1 MPEAI
6 NYRENDWEN
15 LNLVHKNRM
24 ESRTYFVS
32 YPEEELALTFERGL
46 SKNFRLLNG
55 LWKFYYSLSPYTVPE
70 GFYEESFDDTSWD
83 EIKVPGCWQLQGYG
97 NPHYTDLIYL
107 FPIDPPYVPTEN
119 ATGCYRRKFY
129 IAEGWIDKQILLR
142 FEGVDSAFHIWVN
155 GKEAGYSKGSRLPSE
170 FDITSFVRPGENTLA
185 VEVYRWSDG
194 SYLEDQ
200 DMWWLSGIFRDVSLI
215 ARPKLHL
222 QDFTVRTKFDNEYKD
237 AELEISMRWENLSEK
252 EISGCNVNVKLLD
265 KDLELVAEDMHE
277 LSFAGQFGKTGS
289 LLHLSSPNKWTAE
302 TPYLYTLLITL
313 KDNFGKVVEV
323 VPYRVG
329 VRTVEIKDGNLLV
342 NGTSILFKGVNYHE
356 IHPDYGRTV
365 PIEWVKED
373 LLMMKQ
379 HNINAVRTSHYPH
392 IPAFYDLCDE
402 YGLYVI
408 DETDLECHGFELT
421 ENYNRIS
428 DDAAWEKAYLDRLE
442 RMVQRDKNH
451 PCVIMW
457 SLGNESGFGRN
468 FEAMAAWCRQ
478 NDPTRPIHYE
488 GDSSAKIADIYS
500 TMYTPH
506 EKLIEIGK
514 DENAPKPHILCEYAH
529 AMGNGPGGL
538 AEYQEIFYK
547 YKRLQG
553 GFVWEWMD
561 HGLRSKMADG
571 KEFFAYGGDFGDEPN
586 NSNFCI
592 DGLVMPDRT
601 ASPGLLEY
609 KKVIE
614 PVKTEVINVLDGIL
628 RITNLYDFITLDHLE
643 LFWNITTDDAMLQ
656 SGKLL
661 LPRIKPGESAEITL
675 PIKHPLQSADCWL
688 NISYRLAADTN
699 WAPAGHEIASGQ
711 FLLPAKEK
719 IEVETSLPSM
729 PICCEDMKN
738 KLKITGAD
746 FEIIFDKISGR
757 IDSWKFAGL
766 TFMHKGP
773 ALNFWRAPIDN
784 DMFEVEKW
792 KAKNLNHL
800 IDTVDEIRWHKFGE
814 DTLNISVN
822 GKVAPITLDWSI
834 KYKLLYTING
844 SGNVIL
850 EISGNPEGRGLPET
864 LPRIGVQAELA
875 KNLERVRWWGRG
887 PGESYIDSKQAN
899 SFGLYAKHIDELY
912 TPYIKPQENGNRTE
926 VKWVSFEE
934 PVGIGFIIAGE
945 EPLNFSA
952 HRFSI
957 KSIENAKNRCNLV
970 PEDKIYLK
978 LDYRH
983 HGLGSA
989 SCGPGQLPQYKLAP
1003 TSFRFKHCMKPFY
1016 PDEVSAKNL
1025 SKLKI
1030 LG

>member
-15 LNLVHKNRM
+15 LDLIHKNRIK
-24 ESRTYFVS
+24 SRTYFVS
-32 YPEEELALTFERGL
+32 YPKEELALTFERGL

-97 NPHYTDLIYL
+97 NPHYTDLIYP
-107 FPIDPPYVPTEN
+107 FPIDPPQVPTEN

-129 IAEGWIDKQILLR
+129 IAEDWLDKQILLR

-170 FDITSFVRPGENTLA
+170 FDITSFIRPGENTLA

-200 DMWWLSGIFRDVSLI
+200 DMWWFSGIFRDVSLI

-222 QDFTVRTKFDNEYKD
+222 RDFTVRTKFDNEYKN
-237 AELEISMRWENLSEK
+237 AELDISMRWENLSEK

-265 KDLELVAEDMHE
+265 KGLKPVAEDMHE
-277 LSFAGQFGKTGS
+277 LTFSGQFCKTGS
-289 LLHLSSPNKWTAE
+289 LLHLISPNKWTAE

-313 KDNFGKVVEV
+313 KDKFGKVVEV

-342 NGTSILFKGVNYHE
+342 NGVSVLFKGVNYHE

-365 PIEWVKED
+365 PTEWVKED

-488 GDSSAKIADIYS
+488 GDSSAKIADVYS
-500 TMYTPH
+500 TMYTSH
-506 EKLIEIGK
+506 EKLVEIGE
-514 DENAPKPHILCEYAH
+514 DENTEKPHILCEYAH

-614 PVKTEVINVLDGIL
+614 PVKTEAINVLDGIL
-628 RITNLYDFITLDHLE
+628 RITNLYDFIDLDHLE
-643 LFWNITTDDAMLQ
+643 LFWNITTDDAILQ
-656 SGKLL
+656 SGRLS
-661 LPRIKPGESAEITL
+661 LPHIKPGESTEITL
-675 PIKHPLQSADCWL
+675 PIKHPLQSANCCL

-699 WAPAGHEIASGQ
+699 WAPGGHEIASGQ
-711 FLLPAKEK
+711 FLMPANEK
-719 IEVETSLPSM
+719 TEIETSLPSM

-784 DMFEVEKW
+784 DMFEIEKW

-800 IDTVDEIRWHKFGE
+800 IDTVDEIRWHKFSE

-864 LPRIGVQAELA
+864 LPRIGVQMELA

-899 SFGLYAKHIDELY
+899 SFGLYTKHIDELY
-912 TPYIKPQENGNRTE
+912 TSYIKPQENGNRTE

-934 PVGIGFIIAGE
+934 PVGIGFIITGE

-989 SCGPGQLPQYKLAP
+989 SCGPGQLPRYKLAP
-1003 TSFRFKHCMKPFY
+1003 TSFRFKLCMKPFY

-1025 SKLKI
+1025 SKLII